1 MKASVKKV
9 HFFIHS
15 FLQRNCTDITVM
27 VDWPLQ
33 LSIHLSILQRN
44 LQIVSPFPI
53 EKHLAFSWSVCSW
66 RPENGLQGRFP
77 VGEGVAPCMKPVDE
91 EADRGRGYPPT
102 NSDNIKSLGL
112 ADREMPWQRQ
122 QNAAQV
128 PSRKS
133 NGWSLCIQF
142 EFHRRQPCCLWVP
155 LRSWCR
161 SGGGRRG
168 AVCSGQRRFFGFVGT
183 TPGVRSNSSVLG
195 YGFCFNRLAGSL
207 GSPFDRLDQT
217 DPRQCGRLS
226 CPL

>member
-1 MKASVKKV
+1 M
-9 HFFIHS
+9 
-15 FLQRNCTDITVM
+15 
-27 VDWPLQ
+27 
-33 LSIHLSILQRN
+33 
-44 LQIVSPFPI
+44 
-53 EKHLAFSWSVCSW
+53 AFSWSVCSW

-168 AVCSGQRRFFGFVGT
+168 RFAQVNGGSLVSLEPLPASDLIAACSVTGFV
-183 TPGVRSNSSVLG
+183 L
-195 YGFCFNRLAGSL
+195 
-207 GSPFDRLDQT
+207 T
-217 DPRQCGRLS
+217 D
-226 CPL
+226 